1 MKREESGAERRW
13 WGDDVGSLRVQ
24 SFLQPLLQP
33 LPPEC
38 NSPRRNVPQKLVWGF
53 FLLIVFFCV
62 CVCVCVLSDLVGL
75 WIPANIPHLSEHRVL
90 NTSVTEIRIQT
101 ASPLVCVCVCVYVC
115 VYVCVSEKMKARVS
129 SSSFFF
135 VFTPV
140 TAAVKDSA
148 AVMSRHS
155 KTTQRP
161 KLKKKTS

>member
-24 SFLQPLLQP
+24 SFLQPLLKP

-38 NSPRRNVPQKLVWGF
+38 NSPRRNVPQELVWGF
-53 FLLIVFFCV
+53 FLLIVFFVCVCVCFRVDMCV

-101 ASPLVCVCVCVYVC
+101 ASPLVCVCVCICVC
-115 VYVCVSEKMKARVS
+115 VRVCE
-129 SSSFFF
+129 
-135 VFTPV
+135 
-140 TAAVKDSA
+140 
-148 AVMSRHS
+148 
-155 KTTQRP
+155 
-161 KLKKKTS
+161 